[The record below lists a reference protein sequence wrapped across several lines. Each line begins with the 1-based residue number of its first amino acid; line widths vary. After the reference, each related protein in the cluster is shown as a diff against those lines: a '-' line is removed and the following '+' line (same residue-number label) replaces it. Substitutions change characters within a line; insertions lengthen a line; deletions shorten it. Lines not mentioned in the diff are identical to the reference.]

1 MNILLVEPNIP
12 LTYPNL
18 ALMKISA
25 RHKKKGHQVHYVKGL
40 LPSTSNDMF
49 GDDLYKPDIIYI
61 STLFTYQSARTI
73 ECINYY
79 KDNFQD
85 AKILVGGIFATLMPD
100 YIEEKTGIKPFI
112 GFSSNLDKIKPDYS
126 LYEEFIKYSPKIQR
140 WENFSMIFTT
150 RGCPRSCKFC
160 AVKRLEPR
168 TEIIENWKDLID
180 YDKKHIMVYDNNLTA
195 MPKEHFKEVV
205 NFLAEKRLIT
215 CFHNGFD
222 VRLLDDEKIEML
234 SKIRW
239 QENGLRLAFDN
250 MTEDGYLQDAIK
262 KLRKLGVPKYAF
274 MVFVLFNFQDDFDE
288 AMYRATEVRELGVRP
303 YPQIFKPLNALDNKI
318 FVSEKWTADLA
329 REFRYYWLMAKDFKK
344 KTFSQFL
351 AEKGKRIEDLL
362 PKSCTV

>member
-25 RHKKKGHQVHYVKGL
+25 RHKKKGHNVQYVKGL
-40 LPSTSNDMF
+40 LPSASNDMF
-49 GDDLYKPDIIYI
+49 GNDLYKPDIIYI

-79 KDNFQD
+79 KNNFPD

-140 WENFSMIFTT
+140 WENFSMLFTT

-168 TEIIENWKDLID
+168 TEIIKNWKDLID

-205 NFLAEKRLIT
+205 DFLAEKRLIT

-262 KLRKLGVPKYAF
+262 KLRKLGIPKYAF
-274 MVFVLFNFQDDFDE
+274 MVFVLFNFKDDFNE

-303 YPQIFKPLNALDNKI
+303 YPQIFKPLDALDNKI

-351 AEKGKRIEDLL
+351 SEKGKRLEELL